1 MELPD
6 LNILLDLFHNTQSNK
21 STIEGYACFT
31 SDSYSGVGAFCFCD
45 NLEEWKKLY
54 PAIIFID
61 ALVDQEYGIYDHDD
75 LKNLYV
81 IYQKYQSSQWND
93 SDFEKFKDELK
104 GNLVT
109 YDINFLG
116 KTTLL
121 FKNDLQDDFLELLH
135 TQFRENPNKN
145 KKEFLIFLDDFTS
158 S

>member
-21 STIEGYACFT
+21 STIDGYACFT

-54 PAIIFID
+54 PAIVFID
-61 ALVDQEYGIYDHDD
+61 ALVDQEYGIYNQDD

-81 IYQKYQSSQWND
+81 IYQKHQSSQWND
-93 SDFEKFKDELK
+93 SDFNIFRNDLK
-104 GNLVT
+104 GNHLS
-109 YDINFLG
+109 YDVNFLG

-121 FKNDLQDDFLELLH
+121 FKNDLHDDFLELLH
-135 TQFRENPNKN
+135 IQFGKNADEN
-145 KKEFLIFLDDFTS
+145 KENFLIFLDDFLS
-158 S
+158 